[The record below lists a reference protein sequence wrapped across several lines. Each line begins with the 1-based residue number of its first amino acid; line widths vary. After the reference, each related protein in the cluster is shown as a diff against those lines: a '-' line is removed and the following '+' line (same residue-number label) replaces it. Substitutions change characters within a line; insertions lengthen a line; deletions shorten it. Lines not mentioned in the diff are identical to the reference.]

1 MTPIRDRIQHTDA
14 HHRVTFALLIA
25 LIVFLAVSP
34 LRLAVRA
41 LVAWDAFAFTNI
53 ALSWLC
59 MAVADARTSVQ
70 DARLQDSSRTALFL
84 FVIVAAVS
92 SLFAVGLL
100 LGSAKGLS
108 PGRQAEHAMLAG
120 LTVASSWCLTHTVF
134 ALRYAHIFY
143 QSSDDSP
150 EVKQGEGLD
159 FPKEEYPDFLDFAY
173 FSFVIG
179 MTCQVSD
186 VQITS
191 RRIRRIAL
199 LHGLLA
205 FVFNTVV
212 LALSVNLATAFF

>member
-1 MTPIRDRIQHTDA
+1 MTPIRNCIRRFDA
-14 HHRVTFALLIA
+14 HHRVALSLFLA
-25 LIVFLAVSP
+25 LIVFVATPS

-41 LVAWDAFAFTNI
+41 LVAWDAFAFTYL
-53 ALSWLC
+53 ALSWVRI
-59 MAVADARTSVQ
+59 AFADARTSVR

-84 FVIVAAVS
+84 FVIVAAVA

-108 PGRQAEHAMLAG
+108 PSRQAEHALLAG
-120 LTVASSWCLTHTVF
+120 LTVAASWCLTHTVF

-143 QSSDDSP
+143 QASDDKP
-150 EVKQGEGLD
+150 ERAQGEGLD
-159 FPKEEYPDFLDFAY
+159 FPREKHPDFLDFAY

-186 VQITS
+186 VQITA

-205 FVFNTVV
+205 FVFNTVI
-212 LALSVNLATAFF
+212 LALSINLASAFI